1 MILKTSIKIILLH
14 CRRYHKIFGA
24 LSHGAKQPAAILTRL
39 SLGYNCLANL
49 KLHREAEEMSSAVVF
64 VVSGVIKSLCDNPV
78 PMEISKLK

>member
-14 CRRYHKIFGA
+14 CRRYNKTFGA

-49 KLHREAEEMSSAVVF
+49 KLHGEAKEMSYAVVF
-64 VVSGVIKSLCDNPV
+64 VVTGVIKSLYDNPV